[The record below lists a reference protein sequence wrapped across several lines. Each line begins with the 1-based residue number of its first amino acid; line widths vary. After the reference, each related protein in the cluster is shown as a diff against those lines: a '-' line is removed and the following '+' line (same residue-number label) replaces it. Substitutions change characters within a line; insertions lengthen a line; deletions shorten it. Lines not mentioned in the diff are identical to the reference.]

1 MTVPDNLFITLPDP
15 LLRILGIAA
24 SLAQEQNA
32 TLWLA
37 GGVVRDLLMGIP
49 LTHDL
54 DIVLEGDALILAHQL
69 ATTLNGNVVA
79 EHVPFGTATVQVPL
93 HPLPK
98 ITIDIAMA
106 RTEHYPTPAA
116 LPVVQPA
123 TISDDLFR
131 RDFALNALALEVVPC
146 REGEGEGGGLS
157 ARSGVLLDRFNGW
170 QDMQTGVLRVLHES
184 SFQDDP
190 TRILRGL
197 RLAARLQM
205 SFAPHTIALLQQALE
220 AQLLEMTSAER
231 IQAELCLAIQEPAP
245 DGVLSLAD
253 VLGISPHLAAGLRW
267 YAALPQAYTRASHRH
282 LTNPSLVSA
291 GLLTYP
297 LTTEQRETLIT
308 RYRLPGD
315 ATRLLRDVAAL
326 QPLVP
331 RLSTATIPNSVLDHM
346 LNRFGD
352 AALDVICCI
361 EPSTTATIDLYQ
373 RILRSTKPVLN
384 GHTLQQ
390 MGIAAGPQLGKLL
403 RQLRVA
409 RLDGVV
415 SSEEEER
422 AWVQTYTGIE

>member
-1 MTVPDNLFITLPDP
+1 M
-15 LLRILGIAA
+15 LRILGIAA

-79 EHVPFGTATVQVPL
+79 EHAPFGTATIQVPL
-93 HPLPK
+93 HPLPLTK

-123 TISDDLFR
+123 TIIDDLFR

-146 REGEGEGGGLS
+146 REGEGEGEELS

-170 QDMQTGVLRVLHES
+170 QDMQTGVLRVLHDA

-205 SFAPHTIALLQQALE
+205 SFAPPTIALLQQALE

-245 DGVLSLAD
+245 DRVLSLAD
-253 VLGISPHLAAGLRW
+253 EFGISPHLAAGLRW
-267 YAALPQAYTRASHRH
+267 YAALPQAYARASHRR

-315 ATRLLRDVAAL
+315 AARLLRDLAAL

-331 RLSTATIPNSVLDHM
+331 RLSTATIPNSVLDYM

-373 RILRSTKPVLN
+373 RILRSTKPALN
-384 GHTLQQ
+384 GHMLQQ

-422 AWVQTYTGIE
+422 AWVQACTGME